1 MKFDLNFDS
10 SFDININSSDLIGF
24 SGFPQILQQMLAFSY
39 FPILSQINFNK
50 IFFFLFKVLPL
61 I

>member
-24 SGFPQILQQMLAFSY
+24 SGFPQNTATNVGFFFFSY
-39 FPILSQINFNK
+39 FESNK
-50 IFFFLFKVLPL
+50 F
-61 I
+61 